1 MNIACTF
8 VLVSSLLV
16 SFSNN
21 QEYTNI
27 EGRQCNGTVSG
38 TLVYRDGEVVRVKV
52 NGRDPV
58 SSTIIAQFSFYLATL
73 TDQERYAGE
82 NGITVEDD
90 GHNILL
96 FPGGYSGQQVVHL
109 FNYTSKSTSAINV
122 YCQPVSLAYRPGD
135 QRVNDAIVGHCTLN
149 TTIMRV
155 SYFGLGVR
163 NDKWMDISPTGLYS
177 NQLDTTDLT
186 NAVILQYENDY
197 DAFATKL
204 YFADSSTLHEID
216 LGNLGVDT
224 YPLPNGNQIYRLV
237 PAGNS
242 PFPVLRVIFYNG
254 NNTGYSHHY
263 FSSSESRFINL
274 IFHTDFVAYNS
285 FDLSYLV
292 TFVNHNTLTII
303 RRDKTSKQF
312 PLNITLDDP
321 IQCENMVMGPNVHY
335 LICLADGGLHPVIIN
350 ITEPVTSEVI
360 PIFNSQIVQIRMLTK
375 DTFYLLTAE
384 REMLFYVVNSA
395 AVYLGR
401 YVVRHGIDY
410 VVTNSTSDIVCS
422 NATSKPDDMNIN
434 RDGQHLGIIIYISI
448 VVLLLV
454 LLPLG
459 VLVICRAKKRGTPSE
474 QNKAPTASKH
484 VDDKDTTQDDGD
496 KIETTCD
503 DHDRDETTPGD
514 SSTNVLESVHSSRHS
529 VSTCSFIIERDPSV
543 ENTNNERLLQNNPEE
558 AVNDSAPEIKPNPYV
573 IPFESSAKCDDNI
586 EMQVFEHRSNQ
597 PVPFV
602 EAEYVIRPVST
613 TKENQSSPAPDVER
627 TDS

>member
-8 VLVSSLLV
+8 VLVSSFLV

-38 TLVYRDGEVVRVKV
+38 TLVYRDGEVVRVEF

-58 SSTIIAQFSFYLATL
+58 SSTIIAQFRFSNLATL

-96 FPGGYSGQQVVHL
+96 FPGGYSGQQVVYL
-109 FNYTSKSTSAINV
+109 FNYTSKSTNAINV
-122 YCQPVSLAYRPGD
+122 YCQPVSLAYRPD
-135 QRVNDAIVGHCTLN
+135 QRLVVGHCTIN

-155 SYFGLGVR
+155 PYFALGVR
-163 NDKWMDISPTGLYS
+163 NGKWMDISPTGLYS
-177 NQLDTTDLT
+177 NQLDAINLT
-186 NAVILQYENDY
+186 NAIILQYENDY

-216 LGNLGVDT
+216 LGNLRVDT

-254 NNTGYSHHY
+254 NNSGYSHHY

-274 IFHTDFVAYNS
+274 IFHTDFVAYDS
-285 FDLSYLV
+285 FDLSYFV

-303 RRDKTSKQF
+303 RQDKTSKQF

-350 ITEPVTSEVI
+350 IIEPVTSEVI
-360 PIFNSQIVQIRMLTK
+360 PVFNSQIVQIRMLTK
-375 DTFYLLTAE
+375 DTFYLLTAK

-395 AVYLGR
+395 VVYLGR
-401 YVVRHGIDY
+401 YALRRGIDY

-434 RDGQHLGIIIYISI
+434 RDGPHLGIIIYISI
-448 VVLLLV
+448 VVLLLL

-459 VLVICRAKKRGTPSE
+459 VLVIYRAVIYIVKRRGSPSE
-474 QNKAPTASKH
+474 QKAPTASKH
-484 VDDKDTTQDDGD
+484 VDDKETTQGDGD
-496 KIETTCD
+496 KVESTCD
-503 DHDRDETTPGD
+503 DHDRDETTPVDD

-529 VSTCSFIIERDPSV
+529 VSTCSFIIERDPSA
-543 ENTNNERLLQNNPEE
+543 ENANNERLFQNNTEE
-558 AVNDSAPEIKPNPYV
+558 AVNDSEIKPNPYV
-573 IPFESSAKCDDNI
+573 MPFESSAKCDDNI

-602 EAEYVIRPVST
+602 EAKCVIMPVST